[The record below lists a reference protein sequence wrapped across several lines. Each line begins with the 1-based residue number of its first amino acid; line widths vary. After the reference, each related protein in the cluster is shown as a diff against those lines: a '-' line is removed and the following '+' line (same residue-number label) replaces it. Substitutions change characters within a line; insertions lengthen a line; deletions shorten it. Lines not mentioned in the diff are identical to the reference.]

1 MSSTLAA
8 RVVTAVVLISLVVG
22 LIGWAPPVYLR
33 ALCLFFLA
41 IAAWEWARLNAS
53 HGAWR
58 YFYAAAT
65 VGVALSLI
73 VGVTGPTVRVIILAV
88 ASGWWVCAAGVV
100 VMAQRGRDLLPRDR
114 PWIMAMLGW
123 LVLLPAF
130 WAIVWLHETSRILA
144 LGGLVL
150 VWGADS
156 AAFFAGRKWGRRR
169 LADRISPGKTWEGV
183 AAGLAAAPVI
193 GSGLA
198 VAQGSGTWRAVIGV
212 ALFSIVVVAA
222 SIVGDLFESLI
233 KRRGGF
239 KDSSNLLPGHGGVL
253 DRIDALLAASP
264 IYATAIVT
272 MVRW

>member
-1 MSSTLAA
+1 M
-8 RVVTAVVLISLVVG
+8 
-22 LIGWAPPVYLR
+22 GWAPPVYLR
-33 ALCLFFLA
+33 VLCLLFLA
-41 IAAWEWARLNAS
+41 VAAWEWASLNGS

-58 YFYAAAT
+58 YLYAAVT
-65 VGVALSLI
+65 VVAALSLI
-73 VGVTGPTVRVIILAV
+73 AGVTSPTMRLITMAV
-88 ASGWWVCAAGVV
+88 ASGWWICAAGVV
-100 VMAQRGRDLLPRDR
+100 VMAQRGRDLLPQGR

-130 WAIVWLHETSRILA
+130 CAIVWLQETSRILV

-169 LADRISPGKTWEGV
+169 LADRVSPGKTWEGV
-183 AAGLAAAPVI
+183 AAALAAAPVI
-193 GSGLA
+193 GGGVA
-198 VAQGSGTWRAVIGV
+198 VAQGTGTWRAVIGV
-212 ALFSIVVVAA
+212 ALFAMVVVAA

-239 KDSSNLLPGHGGVL
+239 KDSGNLLPGHGGVL
-253 DRIDALLAASP
+253 DRIDALLAATP